1 MRTILI
7 LFIFALFFQP
17 MAQAENFVGA
27 QQNGMYKAEKYSTN
41 IELKDPK
48 LIKLGGY
55 DEKTISKYDEKIKKD
70 ELEYKKI
77 EKFLKSKKTDDYN
90 SQAYPEDFYMIY
102 RIAERI
108 IRANDLDYINWR
120 IIIDKKN
127 KIQTPETNLYSIN
140 LTTSL
145 IDIFNGDEDA
155 LAFVVAHE
163 IAQAILGFKEKL
175 YQEFV
180 LAERF
185 DYYGNYREL
194 YKKASL
200 KADIE
205 ASKLIIKAGYSIEK
219 VQDIISVY
227 NGYTR
232 ELVSYYFPKKYAK
245 KRHKNF
251 EKNKRYFYVEEWQ
264 QQGKQN
270 IVKSDVLKCQKSSN
284 RKVLVILRGDKSRNV
299 TLVSEKN
306 VDVFKRKAYSSYLAK
321 DMKQAEKYL
330 KKWVKLDENNIVPYI
345 YLSYI
350 QEYLYKQTN
359 KEKFLKNAHEYID
372 IAFAIDKNNKYVKEQ
387 KAQLPKLAENI

>member
-1 MRTILI
+1 MRTILV
-7 LFIFALFFQP
+7 LFIFTLFFQP
-17 MAQAENFVGA
+17 MAQAENFVAA
-27 QQNGMYKAEKYSTN
+27 QQKEMYKAEKYSSN
-41 IELKDPK
+41 IKLKDPK

-55 DEKTISKYDEKIKKD
+55 DDKTIAKYDEKIQKD

-77 EKFLKSKKTDDYN
+77 EKFLRSRKTDDYN

-108 IRANDLDYINWR
+108 IRANELDYINWR
-120 IIIDKKN
+120 IIIDKEREV
-127 KIQTPETNLYSIN
+127 QTPETSLYSIN
-140 LTTSL
+140 FTTSL
-145 IDIFNGDEDA
+145 IDAFNGDEDA
-155 LAFVVAHE
+155 LAFIVAHE

-175 YQEFV
+175 YREYV
-180 LAERF
+180 LAERNE
-185 DYYGNYREL
+185 YYGYYRKL

-232 ELVSYYFPKKYAK
+232 ELVSYYFQEKYAQ

-251 EKNKRYFYVEEWQ
+251 EKNKRYFYVNEWQ

-284 RKVLVILRGDKSRNV
+284 RKVIVILRGNKNGSETYNA
-299 TLVSEKN
+299 EKN
-306 VDVFKRKAYSSYLAK
+306 VDIFKRKAYHSYLAK
-321 DMKQAEKYL
+321 DMKQASKYL
-330 KKWVKLDENNIVPYI
+330 KKWVELDEKNIVPYL

-359 KEKFLKNAHEYID
+359 KEKFLKKAHEYID
-372 IAFAIDKNNKYVKEQ
+372 IAFSIDKKNKYVKEQ
-387 KAQLPKLAENI
+387 KRQLPELMENT

>member
-7 LFIFALFFQP
+7 LFVFYLFFQP
-17 MAQAENFVGA
+17 MAQAENFVSA
-27 QQNGMYKAEKYSTN
+27 YHKKMFTSEKYASN
-41 IELKDPK
+41 IALKNPK

-55 DEKTISKYDEKIKKD
+55 DDKTIAKYDEKIKKD

-77 EKFLKSKKTDDYN
+77 EKFIRSKKTDDYN
-90 SQAYPEDFYMIY
+90 SQAYPNDFYMIY

-120 IIIDKKN
+120 IIIDKEREV
-127 KIQTPETNLYSIN
+127 QTPETSLYSIN
-140 LTTSL
+140 FTTSM
-145 IDIFNGDEDA
+145 IDVFNGDEDA
-155 LAFVVAHE
+155 LAFIVAHE

-175 YQEFV
+175 YYEYV
-180 LAERF
+180 IAERF
-185 DYYGNYREL
+185 DDYSDYRKL

-219 VQDIISVY
+219 VQDIISIY

-232 ELVSYYFPKKYAK
+232 EFVSYYFPKKYAK

-251 EKNKRYFYVEEWQ
+251 EKNKRYFYVDEWKL
-264 QQGKQN
+264 QGKQN

-284 RKVLVILRGDKSRNV
+284 RKALIILRGKESSDV
-299 TLVSEKN
+299 TYQLEKN
-306 VDVFKRKAYSSYLAK
+306 EDVFKRKAYYSYLAK
-321 DMKQAEKYL
+321 DMKQASKYL
-330 KKWVKLDENNIVPYI
+330 KKWVKLDEHNVVPYI

-350 QEYLYKQTN
+350 QEYLYKQTK
-359 KEKFLKNAHEYID
+359 KEKFLQKAHEYID

>member
-17 MAQAENFVGA
+17 MAQAENFVGV
-27 QQNGMYKAEKYSTN
+27 QQKEMYKAEEYSSN

-55 DEKTISKYDEKIKKD
+55 DDKTIAKYNEKIQKD

-77 EKFLKSKKTDDYN
+77 EKFLRSKKTDDYN
-90 SQAYPEDFYMIY
+90 SQAYPEDFYMVY

-108 IRANDLDYINWR
+108 IRANELDYINWR
-120 IIIDKKN
+120 IIIDTKN
-127 KIQTPETNLYSIN
+127 KVQTPETNLYSIN

-155 LAFVVAHE
+155 LAFIVAHE

-175 YQEFV
+175 YHEYV
-180 LAERF
+180 LAERNE
-185 DYYGNYREL
+185 YYGYYRKL

-200 KADIE
+200 QADIE

-232 ELVSYYFPKKYAK
+232 ELVSYYFQEKYAQ

-251 EKNKRYFYVEEWQ
+251 EKNKRYFYVNEWQ

-270 IVKSDVLKCQKSSN
+270 LVKSDVLKCQKSSN
-284 RKVLVILRGDKSRNV
+284 RKVIVILRGNKNGSE
-299 TLVSEKN
+299 TYIAEKN
-306 VDVFKRKAYSSYLAK
+306 VDIFKRKAYHSYLNK
-321 DMKQAEKYL
+321 DMKQASKYL
-330 KKWVKLDENNIVPYI
+330 KKWVELDEKNIVPYL

-359 KEKFLKNAHEYID
+359 KENFLKKAHEYID
-372 IAFAIDKNNKYVKEQ
+372 IAFSIDKKNKYVKEQ
-387 KAQLPKLAENI
+387 KRQLPELMENI